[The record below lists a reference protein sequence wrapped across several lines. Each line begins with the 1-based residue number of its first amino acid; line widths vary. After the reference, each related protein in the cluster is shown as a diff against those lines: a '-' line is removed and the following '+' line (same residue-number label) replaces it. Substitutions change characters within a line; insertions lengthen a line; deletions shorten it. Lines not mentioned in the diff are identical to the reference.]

1 MTNIVMHLALPHSLV
16 LSRLNK
22 GMFARTSGRH
32 QETAGEAGRMGAVYP
47 SQKSVSEI
55 LDAPAAE
62 WNAPAENGQG
72 VKRMGGKDRAS
83 WSLSDPQPTS
93 RSFLWA

>member
-1 MTNIVMHLALPHSLV
+1 MHLTLPHSLV

-22 GMFARTSGRH
+22 GTDTFARTSGRH
-32 QETAGEAGRMGAVYP
+32 QETAGEAGRMGAMYP

-55 LDAPAAE
+55 LKATAAKWDAQ
-62 WNAPAENGQG
+62 AENGQG

-83 WSLSDPQPTS
+83 WALSDPQPTS